1 MNLSHSL
8 WHRAATA
15 LQFPAM
21 TMRLFAAVV
30 PPPAVLDALDVFVE
44 PRRDADPELRWQS
57 RETWHLTLAFF
68 GDVRDDRLDALAT
81 ALDDVRVDPF
91 RLVLDGAGAFPN
103 PAAGR
108 VLYRGVADGSPRL
121 SALSRRVRT
130 AADRVGVP
138 SDNAKHLPH
147 LTLAR
152 RGRPGELTRWLR
164 IVDSFPTAS
173 FEVTEFHLVRSRL
186 RRSGAHHEVLHT
198 VTSGARPLSD

>member
-1 MNLSHSL
+1 MNLNDSL

-15 LQFPAM
+15 LQFAAM
-21 TMRLFAAVV
+21 TMRLFVAVV
-30 PPPAVLDALDVFVE
+30 PPAAVLDALDVFVE
-44 PRRDADPELRWQS
+44 PRRDADPALRWQS

-68 GDVRDDRLDALAT
+68 GDVRDDRLDALAN
-81 ALDDVRVDPF
+81 ALDHVRVDSF

-108 VLYRGVADGSPRL
+108 VLYRGVTDGSAQL

-147 LTLAR
+147 LTVAR
-152 RGRPGELTRWLR
+152 RRQPGELTRWLR
-164 IVDSFPTAS
+164 IVDSFPPAA
-173 FEVTEFHLVRSRL
+173 FEVTEFHLVRSQL
-186 RRSGAHHEVLHT
+186 RRSGAQHEVLRT
-198 VTSGARPLSD
+198 VASGTRPVSE